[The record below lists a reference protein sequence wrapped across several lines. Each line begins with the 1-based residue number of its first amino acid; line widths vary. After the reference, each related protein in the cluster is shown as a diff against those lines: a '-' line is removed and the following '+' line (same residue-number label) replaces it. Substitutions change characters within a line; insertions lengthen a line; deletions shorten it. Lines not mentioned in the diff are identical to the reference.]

1 VLPEPALFREGAA
14 EGAAIIS
21 KPFRCFQARRMV
33 SSRHPVSI
41 TTLAAENLDK
51 SFSGPPLFSG
61 LDLRVE
67 SGLVAVTGRNGS
79 GKTTLLKILAGL
91 MRPTSGR
98 VRVERDGRPLEE
110 ADRRLALGWAGPD
123 LALYGELTAEE
134 NLAFF
139 RRAAGRVASRED
151 IRRRLSEAGLDEGSS
166 GRRVEEYSTG
176 MKQRLR
182 IAFATL
188 FDPPLLLLD
197 EPTAGLDAEGR
208 AMVLSVVD
216 AARRKGAVVLASN
229 DERDFLAPEARIEL
243 GGRAGRER

>member
-1 VLPEPALFREGAA
+1 
-14 EGAAIIS
+14 
-21 KPFRCFQARRMV
+21 M
-33 SSRHPVSI
+33 SI

-67 SGLVAVTGRNGS
+67 TGLVAVTGRNGS

-98 VRVERDGRPLEE
+98 VRVERDGRALEDLE
-110 ADRRLALGWAGPD
+110 RRLALGWAGPD

-134 NLAFF
+134 NLRFF
-139 RRAAGRVASRED
+139 RRAAGREAPPDEL
-151 IRRRLSEAGLDEGSS
+151 RRRLSEAGLTEESWR
-166 GRRVEEYSTG
+166 RRVEEYSTG

-208 AMVLSVVD
+208 TIVLSVVD
-216 AARRKGAVVLASN
+216 AARRRGAVVLASN
-229 DERDFLAPEARIEL
+229 DERDFVTPETRIEL
-243 GGRAGRER
+243 GGRRSPER

>member
-1 VLPEPALFREGAA
+1 
-14 EGAAIIS
+14 
-21 KPFRCFQARRMV
+21 M
-33 SSRHPVSI
+33 SI

-67 SGLVAVTGRNGS
+67 TGLVAVTGRNGS

-98 VRVERDGRPLEE
+98 VRVERDGRALEDQE
-110 ADRRLALGWAGPD
+110 RRLAVGWAGPD

-139 RRAAGRVASRED
+139 RRAAGRAASRED
-151 IRRRLSEAGLDEGSS
+151 IRRRLNDAGLAEESF

-182 IAFATL
+182 VAFATL

-208 AMVLSVVD
+208 AMVLGVIEG
-216 AARRKGAVVLASN
+216 ARRRGAVVVASN
-229 DERDFLAPEARIEL
+229 DERDFAAPESRIEL
-243 GGRAGRER
+243 GGRGSREP